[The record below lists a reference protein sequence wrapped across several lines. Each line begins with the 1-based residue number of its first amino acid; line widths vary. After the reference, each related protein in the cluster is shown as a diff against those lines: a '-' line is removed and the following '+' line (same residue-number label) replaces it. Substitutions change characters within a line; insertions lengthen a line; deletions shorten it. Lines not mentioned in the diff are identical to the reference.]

1 MEDFFTAV
9 EDSDSSVQLE
19 FRVKTEADEWITVE
33 VRGRNLFHDQA
44 IGGFLLYIR
53 NITEIKSQIKKFE
66 SVFNQT
72 FQLTGL
78 LNQSGDILELNEPL
92 TEFGGMQVDE
102 SRGTPLWESEIFSH
116 SSDVQDKI
124 RQAIT
129 QATSG
134 SFVRFNVEA
143 EGVDGLATFDF
154 SVKPISNQHGE
165 LSFLVFEARDI
176 TAQEQRR
183 QHVQVLHRI
192 MRHNIRNDLTKLRGY
207 VDLLES
213 STETDTREQQAAT
226 IRKILDKWER
236 MASKTKQLQRT
247 LTNQSDLSTY
257 RSVGHMIADIRT
269 KKEEEYTTASVSVT
283 TELDT
288 EPQVPN
294 GLDKAISELVD
305 NAITANTTGQP
316 SVEIGVSK
324 PANQW
329 VEICVSDTGPG
340 LPEMEASLLETGEET
355 PLSHGRGLGLW
366 MVRALVTRVGGS
378 ISVETSEDGSE
389 ITLEIPTQ
397 PAREDSQKP
406 SIVS

>member
-1 MEDFFTAV
+1 
-9 EDSDSSVQLE
+9 
-19 FRVKTEADEWITVE
+19 
-33 VRGRNLFHDQA
+33 
-44 IGGFLLYIR
+44 
-53 NITEIKSQIKKFE
+53 
-66 SVFNQT
+66 
-72 FQLTGL
+72 
-78 LNQSGDILELNEPL
+78 
-92 TEFGGMQVDE
+92 
-102 SRGTPLWESEIFSH
+102 
-116 SSDVQDKI
+116 
-124 RQAIT
+124 
-129 QATSG
+129 
-134 SFVRFNVEA
+134 
-143 EGVDGLATFDF
+143 
-154 SVKPISNQHGE
+154 
-165 LSFLVFEARDI
+165 
-176 TAQEQRR
+176 
-183 QHVQVLHRI
+183 